1 MNQNELAEQLARRN
15 ISFTA
20 DQFGLLEKYH
30 VLLADWNQ
38 RMNLTAITEAE
49 EVREKHFLDCLCL
62 VPLLKDAKTLVDV
75 GSGAGFPAIP
85 LAIALPDLSVTMIE
99 PIGKRT
105 IFLSEAVKQLGL
117 KNTKIVNE
125 RAEEFVD
132 RKIRYDVA
140 TARAVAA
147 LPILLELCTP
157 LVKVDGVVI
166 AMKGSSGMDELDSA
180 KHAMEVLKLKVK
192 DIQKEVL
199 PEAGIRYNIVM
210 SKTKE
215 TPAGYPRNYSQI
227 KKKPL

>member
-1 MNQNELAEQLARRN
+1 MNQTELAEQLARRN

-20 DQFGLLEKYH
+20 QQYFALDAYQ
-30 VLLADWNQ
+30 VLLTDWNQ
-38 RMNLTAITEAE
+38 RMNLTAIIEPE

-62 VPLLKDAKTLVDV
+62 VPLLHDAKTLVDV

-85 LAIALPDLSVTMIE
+85 LAIAMPELSITMVE

-105 IFLSEAVKQLGL
+105 TFLHEVVKQLGL
-117 KNTKIVNE
+117 NNTKIFNE
-125 RAEEFVD
+125 RAEEFIA
-132 RKIRYDVA
+132 RGNRYDVA

-157 LVKVDGVVI
+157 LVKVNGIVI
-166 AMKGSSGMDELDSA
+166 AMKGNLALEELEAS
-180 KHAMEVLKLKVK
+180 KHAMEVLNLKVK

-199 PEAGIRYNIVM
+199 PTAGIRYNIVM
-210 SKTKE
+210 VKTKE
-215 TPAGYPRNYSQI
+215 TPSGYPRNYAQI